1 MPSVITNLLIIIVT
15 VIIALSAFAIY
26 SAFFSVQ
33 GLTFLQEENVIGI
46 SKIVQVAVSQVSFK
60 GLPPSYNYFNVSYLI
75 WINSPTKYVTI
86 IPFVA
91 SPLVNPFYIIPNNN
105 QNATILSSTPNGYTT
120 LNTNF
125 FIFSNNVYLPQQ
137 SQLIAKINGVYA
149 YNLTSNRSYILS
161 AKVSNGQIIM
171 LWILYYY
178 QGKWYRLDYTYLNP
192 LNAGVGVYVL
202 SGSGNYVGNSKN
214 TNFTPPHQVTSQTGL
229 GFGLWFKLISNATTK
244 TYIFNVT
251 ITPTDNKNF
260 SILAWVIGNKLY
272 VGTYDLTSNN
282 YIGQTYLISLSPN
295 YWYFINFSLGSHLKS
310 SQVVNFTIYNSSS
323 QKWLNSTIL
332 GITES
337 NGYISTVKFGSS
349 STTFAISQAYFVTLK
364 DKSSLT
370 NFYNVS
376 STMLKNNPLYNNT
389 YNYNWTIVHSKNLLY
404 AIGYWYFVY
413 PSYPPPPTVPGILWY
428 WPIGNGQSNNKY
440 PQIYYVP
447 EQGYNTYVLI

>member
-1 MPSVITNLLIIIVT
+1 MPSSVTNLLIIIVT

-26 SAFFSVQ
+26 SEFFSVQ
-33 GLTFLQEENVIGI
+33 GLTFVQEENVIGI
-46 SKIVQVAVSQVSFK
+46 SKIVQVTVSQVSFK

-75 WINSPTKYVTI
+75 WINSPTKYVTV

-105 QNATILSSTPNGYTT
+105 QNAIILSSTPNGYTT

-137 SQLIAKINGVYA
+137 SQLIAKINGFYA

-192 LNAGVGVYVL
+192 SNAGIGVYVL
-202 SGSGNYVGNSKN
+202 SGSGKYVGNSKN
-214 TNFTPPHQVTSQTGL
+214 TNFKPPHQVTSQTAL
-229 GFGLWFKLISNATTK
+229 GFGLWFQLMPNAPTT
-244 TYIFNVT
+244 TYLFNLT
-251 ITPTDNKNF
+251 ITPTNNENF

-272 VGTYDLTSNN
+272 VGTYDLTSNK
-282 YIGQTYLISLSPN
+282 YIGQTYLITLSPN
-295 YWYFINFSLGSHLKS
+295 YWYFINFSLGSQAKL
-310 SQVVNFTIYNSSS
+310 SQKVNFTIYNLSS
-323 QKWLNSTIL
+323 QKPLNNSIL

-349 STTFAISQAYFVTLK
+349 SKTVVISQAYFVTLQNVNG
-364 DKSSLT
+364 LT

-376 STMLKNNPLYNNT
+376 STIFKNGPLYNNT
-389 YNYNWTIVHSKNLLY
+389 YNYNWTIVHSNNLLY

-413 PSYPPPPTVPGILWY
+413 PSYPPPPTLPGILWY
-428 WPIGNGQSNNKY
+428 WPNGISKTNY
-440 PQIYYVP
+440 PQIYYIP
-447 EQGYNTYVLI
+447 EQGYNTYVFV